1 MRLFITGGTGFVGRS
16 VVRRAL
22 AEGHEVG
29 CLVRNRERSKY
40 LEPQGI
46 QCIEGDILDAGS
58 LIPAMRGCDAV
69 VHLVGIIAEVGKA
82 TFEAVHYQGTVNVVK
97 AAQQAGIQRYVHM
110 SALGSRPNAPSCY
123 HQTKWRAEEHV
134 RASGLEY
141 TIFRPSIIFG
151 KDDQF
156 VNMLIRLIRLSPIIP
171 IIGAGTAR
179 LQPIWVEDVAAC
191 FVQALQNERTAGKV
205 FELGGPEPLT
215 FEGLID
221 LLIQRMRKSRLK
233 VHIPVF
239 VMEINA
245 VIMKLILPRPP
256 LTRDMLTMLQEDHTC
271 DVTGIEQEF
280 GQRFVSIAEGL
291 REYSL

>member
-1 MRLFITGGTGFVGRS
+1 MRVFITGGTGFVGRS

-22 AEGHEVG
+22 AEGHEVC
-29 CLVRNRERSKY
+29 CLVRKRERAKQ
-40 LEPQGI
+40 LEALGV
-46 QCIEGDILDAGS
+46 QCFEGDILNAGS

-69 VHLVGIIAEVGKA
+69 IHLVGIIAEVGKA
-82 TFEAVHYQGTVNVVK
+82 TFEAIHYQGTVNVVK
-97 AAQQAGIQRYVHM
+97 AAQQAGIRRYVHM
-110 SALGSRPNAPSCY
+110 SALGTRPDAVSRY

-134 RASGLEY
+134 RTSGLEF

-156 VNMLIRLIRLSPIIP
+156 MNMLIRLVRLSPIVP

-191 FVQALQNERTAGKV
+191 FIRALQGTKTGNKV
-205 FELGGPEPLT
+205 YELGGSEPIS
-215 FEGLID
+215 FEDLID
-221 LLIQRMRKSRLK
+221 LLIQRMGKSRLK
-233 VHIPVF
+233 IHVPVF

-245 VIMKLILPRPP
+245 AIMGLVLRRPP
-256 LTRDMLTMLQEDHTC
+256 LTRDMLIMLQEDNTC
-271 DVTGIEQEF
+271 DVARVEQEF
-280 GQRFVSIAEGL
+280 GLRFLSLEGGL